1 MTDHTMLA
9 SRDGFGEA
17 LVELGKADDRIVGLC
32 ADLTDS
38 TRMTAFAKQFP
49 HRFWNVGIAE
59 QNMVGMAA
67 GLAMEGYIPFAATY
81 GVFMGR
87 AWDHIRVSVCINNA
101 NVKLVG
107 THGGVTVGADGATA
121 QALEDIAMLRALPHL
136 TIVCPCDAIEAKKAT
151 SALATMSGPAYLRLS
166 REPSLTITSLHSP
179 FLLGRAEMMH
189 KGTDVTII
197 ACGIM
202 VEKALIAA
210 RTLVKEKI
218 SVRVLNMHTIK
229 PIDKQSINDA
239 SRETG
244 AIVVAEE
251 HQAIGGLGA
260 AVAEVLALMH
270 PAPMEHVA
278 MPNVFGESGSAQALL
293 EKYKLTSDAI
303 VRAVKR
309 VLRRKKI

>member
-1 MTDHTMLA
+1 MTDEKLLA
-9 SRDGFGEA
+9 TRDGFGEA
-17 LVELGKADDRIVGLC
+17 LVELAKADDRIVGLC
-32 ADLTDS
+32 GDLTS
-38 TRMTAFAKQFP
+38 SVRMDAFAKQFP

-67 GLAMEGYIPFAATY
+67 GLAMEGYIPFSATY
-81 GVFMGR
+81 GVFLGR

-101 NVKLVG
+101 NVKLIG
-107 THGGVTVGADGATA
+107 THAGVTVGADGATA

-151 SALATMSGPAYLRLS
+151 FALATMTGPAYLRLS
-166 REPSLTITSLHSP
+166 REPSPVITQKHAP
-179 FLLGRAEMMH
+179 FVLGRAELLH
-189 KGTDVTII
+189 EGNDVTVI
-197 ACGIM
+197 ACGSM
-202 VEKALIAA
+202 VEKALVAA
-210 RTLVKEKI
+210 QLLAKEKI

-229 PIDKQSINDA
+229 PIDRQSISDA

-260 AVAEVLALMH
+260 AVAEVLATLH
-270 PAPMEHVA
+270 PAPMEQVA
-278 MPNVFGESGSAQALL
+278 MQNVFGESGLAQELV
-293 EKYKLTSDAI
+293 EKYKLTSDVI

-309 VLRRKKI
+309 VLRRKKM